1 MVVLGTIVPSRLM
14 SEYIIIIRNR
24 WWNAIENKKVGER
37 IAYLRVANHYTREV
51 LAELIGISPKFL
63 YEIETGKKG
72 FSADT
77 LYKISMTLG
86 VSSDY
91 ILTGRVRGE
100 GINQGIVELFDESQL
115 RRTEDILQLIHDIAA
130 GDT

>member
-1 MVVLGTIVPSRLM
+1 
-14 SEYIIIIRNR
+14 
-24 WWNAIENKKVGER
+24 
-37 IAYLRVANHYTREV
+37 
-51 LAELIGISPKFL
+51 
-63 YEIETGKKG
+63 
-72 FSADT
+72 
-77 LYKISMTLG
+77 MTLG

-115 RRTEDILQLIHDIAA
+115 RRIEDILQLIHDIAA

>member
-1 MVVLGTIVPSRLM
+1 MTRIQ
-14 SEYIIIIRNR
+14 I
-24 WWNAIENKKVGER
+24 GER
-37 IAYLRVANHYTREV
+37 IRELREIQNYTRERF
-51 LAELIGISPKFL
+51 AEKIDISTKFL

-115 RRTEDILQLIHDIAA
+115 RRIEDILQLIHDIAA